1 MTKTFLAGLIAL
13 SLLSPVVSYSADSV
27 VVVPLGKTVNIEKV
41 WRGEWALGTSYSAG
55 DGVSYSGSSYVCL
68 EDHTASAS
76 NDPPS
81 LVWDLLAQKGET
93 GPTGLTGSTG
103 PTGPAGATGATGAT
117 GAIGP
122 QGDPGPTGLTGAT
135 GPAGPT
141 GATGA
146 TGPQGDPGP
155 TGLTG
160 ATGPAGATGATGAT
174 GPQGDPGPTGLTG
187 ATGPAGPIGE
197 TGPQGIQGPQGPQ
210 GIQGIPGTSAPTV
223 TAARNI
229 SGDYTVLPTDGVI
242 TTSGAN
248 TLTLPSASAAGA
260 GKIIIVYSKTNPFSI
275 FTVNGELIWDNT
287 GASQPSYTGLFQIGL
302 VSDGNSEWIR
312 MY

>member
-103 PTGPAGATGATGAT
+103 PTGPAGETGATGAT
-117 GAIGP
+117 GAI
-122 QGDPGPTGLTGAT
+122 
-135 GPAGPT
+135 
-141 GATGA
+141 
-146 TGPQGDPGP
+146 
-155 TGLTG
+155 
-160 ATGPAGATGATGAT
+160 

-210 GIQGIPGTSAPTV
+210 WIQGIPGTSAPTV

-229 SGDYTVLPTDGVI
+229 SGDYTALPTDGVI

>member
-135 GPAGPT
+135 GPAG
-141 GATGA
+141 
-146 TGPQGDPGP
+146 
-155 TGLTG
+155 
-160 ATGPAGATGATGAT
+160 ATGATGAT
-174 GPQGDPGPTGLTG
+174 GPQGPKGDTGDTGLTG